1 MKNNTKLIHGYN
13 AFDEMTGASSIPIYQ
28 CSTFK
33 QISIEVGQP
42 YTYSRFGNPTRTA
55 LEKAVASMED
65 AEYGTA
71 FASGMGA
78 ISAVLLSFK
87 QGDHLVM
94 CKSIYGG
101 TFQLVN
107 EALER
112 FGIEVTFVD
121 ETNLSAWEK
130 AIQPNTRALYLET
143 PSNPLLSVTDIA
155 GVVAIAKEYKLA
167 TIMDNTFMTPQFQK
181 PLAMGVD
188 VVIHSA
194 TKFINGHSDV
204 VAGIVVT
211 NDEAWHNKIFL
222 QQKVLGGILGVE
234 DCWLTMRGLK
244 TMGLRMEQ
252 SAKSAQIIS
261 EMLENHPVVKKV
273 NYPGLPSHPGYVV
286 QQKQA
291 TSGGAVLSFEL
302 ENQEAVFAFSH
313 ALKIP
318 IVAVSLGGVESIL
331 SYPVTMSH
339 ACVAKAERE
348 KQGVTDG
355 LLRLSVGI
363 EDTEDLLADLEQA
376 LAAVKVAVKV
386 PVER

>member
-1 MKNNTKLIHGYN
+1 MKDKTKLIHGYH
-13 AFDEMTGASSIPIYQ
+13 AFDEETGASSIPIYQ

-33 QISIEVGQP
+33 QASIKDSQP
-42 YTYSRFGNPTRTA
+42 YTYSRFSNPTRTA
-55 LEKAVASMED
+55 LEEAVAALENGKY
-65 AEYGTA
+65 ATA
-71 FASGMGA
+71 FASGMSA
-78 ISAVLLSFK
+78 ISAVLLSFN
-87 QGDHLVM
+87 QGDHIVM

-107 EALER
+107 EVMKR

-121 ETNLSAWEK
+121 ETDLTAWEQ
-130 AIQPNTRALYLET
+130 AIQPNTRGLYLET
-143 PSNPLLSVTDIA
+143 PSNPLLSVTNIA
-155 GVVAIAKEYKLA
+155 GVVAIAKAHHLV
-167 TIMDNTFMTPQFQK
+167 TMIDNTFMTPQFQK
-181 PLAMGVD
+181 PLALGID

-204 VAGIVVT
+204 VAGLVIT
-211 NDEAWHNKIFL
+211 NDEKWEQQIKL
-222 QQKVLGGILGVE
+222 QQKVLGGILGIE

-244 TMGLRMEQ
+244 TMALRMEQ
-252 SAKSAQIIS
+252 SARSAEKIS
-261 EMLENHPVVKKV
+261 QMLEKHPAVRSIH
-273 NYPGLPSHPGYVV
+273 YPGLPSHPGYQVH
-286 QQKQA
+286 QQQA

-302 ENQEAVFAFSH
+302 ANQSAVYSFAE

-318 IVAVSLGGVESIL
+318 IAAVSLGGVESIL

-339 ACVAKAERE
+339 ACVPKAERE

-376 LAAVKVAVKV
+376 LTKIQ
-386 PVER
+386 

>member
-1 MKNNTKLIHGYN
+1 MRDNTKLIHGYN
-13 AFDEMTGASSIPIYQ
+13 VFDEVTGASSIPLYQ

-33 QISIEVGQP
+33 QTSIKEGQD
-42 YTYSRFGNPTRTA
+42 YTYSRFGNPTRSA
-55 LEKAVASMED
+55 LEEAVATMEGGR
-65 AEYGTA
+65 YGIA
-71 FASGMGA
+71 FASGMSA
-78 ISAVLLSFK
+78 ISAVLLSFN

-107 EALER
+107 EVMKR

-121 ETNLSAWEK
+121 ETDLTAWEK
-130 AIQPNTRALYLET
+130 AIRPNTRGLYLET
-143 PSNPLLSVTDIA
+143 PSNPLLQVTDIQR
-155 GVVAIAKEYKLA
+155 VVALAKAHQLV
-167 TIMDNTFMTPQFQK
+167 TMIDNTFMTPQFQK
-181 PLAMGVD
+181 PLALGVD

-204 VAGIVVT
+204 VAGLVVT
-211 NDEAWHNKIFL
+211 NDEKWGQQIKL

-234 DCWLTMRGLK
+234 DCWLTMRGMK
-244 TMGLRMEQ
+244 TMGLRMDQ
-252 SAKSAQIIS
+252 SARSAEKIS
-261 EMLENHPVVKKV
+261 QLLEDHPAVKKV
-273 NYPGLPSHPGYVV
+273 HYPGLASHPGYRI

-302 ENQEAVFAFSH
+302 ADQAAVYSFAEA
-313 ALKIP
+313 LELP
-318 IVAVSLGGVESIL
+318 IAAVSLGGVESIL

-339 ACVAKAERE
+339 ACVPKEERE
-348 KQGVTDG
+348 KQGVTEG

-376 LAAVKVAVKV
+376 LGKLK
-386 PVER
+386 PLF

>member
-1 MKNNTKLIHGYN
+1 MRDNTKLIHGYN
-13 AFDEMTGASSIPIYQ
+13 VFDEVTGASSIPLYQ

-33 QISIEVGQP
+33 QTSIKEGQD
-42 YTYSRFGNPTRTA
+42 YTYSRFGNPTRSA
-55 LEKAVASMED
+55 LEQAVATMEGGR
-65 AEYGTA
+65 YGIA
-71 FASGMGA
+71 FASGMSA
-78 ISAVLLSFK
+78 ISAVLLSFN

-107 EALER
+107 EVMKR

-121 ETNLSAWEK
+121 ETDLTAWEK
-130 AIQPNTRALYLET
+130 AIRPNTRGLYLET
-143 PSNPLLSVTDIA
+143 PSNPLLQVTDIQR
-155 GVVAIAKEYKLA
+155 VVALAKAHQLV
-167 TIMDNTFMTPQFQK
+167 TMIDNTFMTPQFQK
-181 PLAMGVD
+181 PLALGVD

-204 VAGIVVT
+204 VAGLVVT
-211 NDEAWHNKIFL
+211 NDEKWGQQIKL

-234 DCWLTMRGLK
+234 DCWLTMRGMK

-252 SAKSAQIIS
+252 SARSAEKIS
-261 EMLENHPVVKKV
+261 QLLEDHPAVKKV
-273 NYPGLPSHPGYVV
+273 HYPGLASHPGYRI

-302 ENQEAVFAFSH
+302 ADQAAVYSFAEA
-313 ALKIP
+313 LELP
-318 IVAVSLGGVESIL
+318 IAAVSLGGVESIL

-339 ACVAKAERE
+339 ACVPKEERE
-348 KQGVTDG
+348 KQGVTEG

-376 LAAVKVAVKV
+376 LGKLK
-386 PVER
+386 PLF

>member
-1 MKNNTKLIHGYN
+1 MKDKTKLIHGYH
-13 AFDEMTGASSIPIYQ
+13 AFDEETGASSIPIYQ

-33 QISIEVGQP
+33 QASIKDGQP
-42 YTYSRFGNPTRTA
+42 YTYSRFSNPTRTA
-55 LEKAVASMED
+55 LEEAVAALENGKY
-65 AEYGTA
+65 ATA
-71 FASGMGA
+71 FASGMSA
-78 ISAVLLSFK
+78 ISAVLLSFN
-87 QGDHLVM
+87 QGDHIVM

-107 EALER
+107 EVMKR

-121 ETNLSAWEK
+121 ETDLTAWEQ
-130 AIQPNTRALYLET
+130 AIQPNTRGLYLET
-143 PSNPLLSVTDIA
+143 PSNPLLSVTNIA
-155 GVVAIAKEYKLA
+155 GVVAIAKAHHLV
-167 TIMDNTFMTPQFQK
+167 TMIDNTFMTPQFQK
-181 PLAMGVD
+181 PLALGID

-204 VAGIVVT
+204 VAGLVIT
-211 NDEAWHNKIFL
+211 NDEKWEQQIKL
-222 QQKVLGGILGVE
+222 QQKVLGGILGIE

-244 TMGLRMEQ
+244 TMALRMEQ
-252 SAKSAQIIS
+252 SARSAEKIS
-261 EMLENHPVVKKV
+261 QMLEKHPAVRSIH
-273 NYPGLPSHPGYVV
+273 YPGLPSHPGYQVH
-286 QQKQA
+286 QQQA

-302 ENQEAVFAFSH
+302 ANQSAVYSFAE

-318 IVAVSLGGVESIL
+318 IAAVSLGGVESIL

-339 ACVAKAERE
+339 ACVPKAERE

-376 LAAVKVAVKV
+376 LTKIQ
-386 PVER
+386 

>member
-1 MKNNTKLIHGYN
+1 MNDKTKMIHGYH
-13 AFDEMTGASSIPIYQ
+13 AFDGETGASSIPIYQ

-33 QISIEVGQP
+33 QDSIKEGQP
-42 YTYSRFGNPTRTA
+42 YTYSRFGNPTRTSLEAAVAA
-55 LEKAVASMED
+55 LENGKYA
-65 AEYGTA
+65 TA

-78 ISAVLLSFK
+78 ISAVLLSFN

-107 EALER
+107 EVMNR

-121 ETNLSAWEK
+121 ETNLDEWEH
-130 AIQPNTRALYLET
+130 AIRPNTRGLYLET

-155 GVVAIAKEYKLA
+155 GVVAIAKAHHLV
-167 TIMDNTFMTPQFQK
+167 TMIDNTFMTPQFQK
-181 PLAMGVD
+181 PLALGVD
-188 VVIHSA
+188 IVIHSA

-204 VAGIVVT
+204 VAGLVIT
-211 NDEAWHNKIFL
+211 NDEKWHDQIKL

-244 TMGLRMEQ
+244 TMALRMEQ
-252 SAKSAQIIS
+252 SARSAEKIS
-261 EMLENHPVVKKV
+261 QMLENHPAIQKV
-273 NYPGLPSHPGYVV
+273 HYPGLSNHPGYDIHK
-286 QQKQA
+286 QQA

-302 ENQEAVFAFSH
+302 VNQEAVYTFAE
-313 ALKIP
+313 ALQIP
-318 IVAVSLGGVESIL
+318 IAAVSLGGVESIL

-339 ACVAKAERE
+339 ACVPREERE
-348 KQGVTDG
+348 KQGITDG

-363 EDTEDLLADLEQA
+363 EDTEDLLAELEQA
-376 LAAVKVAVKV
+376 LAKVRVTVK
-386 PVER
+386 

>member
-1 MKNNTKLIHGYN
+1 MENNTKLIHGYR
-13 AFDEMTGASSIPIYQ
+13 AFDETTGASSIPIYQ

-33 QISIEVGQP
+33 QTSIKEGQP
-42 YTYSRFGNPTRTA
+42 YTYSRFGNPTRAA
-55 LEKAVASMED
+55 LEEAVAAMENGNY
-65 AEYGTA
+65 AVA
-71 FASGMGA
+71 FASGMSA
-78 ISAVLLSFK
+78 ISAVLLSFD

-107 EALER
+107 EVMQR
-112 FGIEVTFVD
+112 FGIEITFVD
-121 ETNLSAWEK
+121 ETDLTAWEE
-130 AIQPNTRALYLET
+130 AIRPNTKGLYLET

-155 GVVAIAKEYKLA
+155 GVVSIAKAHGLV
-167 TIMDNTFMTPQFQK
+167 TMIDNTFMTPQFQN
-181 PLAMGVD
+181 PLDLGVD
-188 VVIHSA
+188 IVIHSA

-204 VAGIVVT
+204 VAGLVIT
-211 NDEAWHNKIFL
+211 NDPVWHEQIFL

-252 SAKSAQIIS
+252 SVRSAEKIS
-261 EMLENHPVVKKV
+261 QMLEQHSAVKKV
-273 NYPGLPSHPGYVV
+273 NYPGLKSHPGYEI
-286 QQKQA
+286 QKQQA
-291 TSGGAVLSFEL
+291 SSGGAVLSFEL
-302 ENQEAVFAFSH
+302 ADQEAVFAFAE

-318 IVAVSLGGVESIL
+318 IAAVSLGGVESIL

-339 ACVAKAERE
+339 ACVPKEERE

-363 EDTEDLLADLEQA
+363 EDTADLLADLTQA
-376 LAAVKVAVKV
+376 LAKIEEKI
-386 PVER
+386 EK

>member
-1 MKNNTKLIHGYN
+1 MENNTKLIHGYR
-13 AFDEMTGASSIPIYQ
+13 AFDETTGASSIPIYQ

-33 QISIEVGQP
+33 QTTIREGQP

-55 LEKAVASMED
+55 LEEAVAAMENGKY
-65 AEYGTA
+65 ATA
-71 FASGMGA
+71 FASGMSA
-78 ISAVLLSFK
+78 ISAVLLSFG

-107 EALER
+107 EVMQR

-121 ETNLSAWEK
+121 ETNLTAWEE
-130 AIQPNTRALYLET
+130 AIQPNTKGIYLET

-155 GVVAIAKEYKLA
+155 GVVSIAKAHGLV
-167 TIMDNTFMTPQFQK
+167 TMIDNTFMTPQFQK
-181 PLAMGVD
+181 PLDLGVD
-188 VVIHSA
+188 IVIHSA

-204 VAGIVVT
+204 VAGLVIT
-211 NDEAWHNKIFL
+211 NNPVWHDQIYL

-252 SAKSAQIIS
+252 SVRSAEKIS
-261 EMLENHPVVKKV
+261 QMLEQHPAVKKV
-273 NYPGLPSHPGYVV
+273 NYPGLKNHPGYKI
-286 QQKQA
+286 QKQQA
-291 TSGGAVLSFEL
+291 SSGGAVLSFEL
-302 ENQEAVFAFSH
+302 ANQEAVFTFAE

-318 IVAVSLGGVESIL
+318 IAAVSLGGVESIL

-339 ACVAKAERE
+339 ACVPKEERE
-348 KQGVTDG
+348 KQGVTEG

-363 EDTEDLLADLEQA
+363 EDTTDLLTDLRQA
-376 LAAVKVAVKV
+376 LAKIDVKIEK
-386 PVER
+386 

>member
-1 MKNNTKLIHGYN
+1 MKDKTKFIHGYH
-13 AFDEMTGASSIPIYQ
+13 AFDEESGASSIPIYQ

-33 QISIEVGQP
+33 QASIKDGQA

-55 LEKAVASMED
+55 LEEAVAALENGKY
-65 AEYGTA
+65 ATA

-78 ISAVLLSFK
+78 ISAVLLSFN

-107 EALER
+107 EVMKR
-112 FGIEVTFVD
+112 FGIEVTFID
-121 ETNLSAWEK
+121 ETNLDEWEQ
-130 AIQPNTRALYLET
+130 AIRPNTRGLYLET

-155 GVVAIAKEYKLA
+155 GVVAIAKAHHLV
-167 TIMDNTFMTPQFQK
+167 TMMDNTFMTPQFQK
-181 PLAMGVD
+181 PLALGVD

-204 VAGIVVT
+204 VAGLVVT
-211 NDEAWHNKIFL
+211 NDEEWHNQITL

-252 SAKSAQIIS
+252 SATSAEGIS
-261 EMLENHPVVKKV
+261 QMLEAHPAVKKV
-273 NYPGLPSHPGYVV
+273 HYPGLPSHPDYEVH
-286 QQKQA
+286 KRQA

-302 ENQEAVFAFSH
+302 ADQQAVYTFAD
-313 ALKIP
+313 ALKLP
-318 IVAVSLGGVESIL
+318 IAAVSLGGVESIL

-339 ACVAKAERE
+339 ACVPKEERE
-348 KQGVTDG
+348 KQGVTEG

-363 EDTEDLLADLEQA
+363 EDTDDLLEDLAQA
-376 LAAVKVAVKV
+376 LSKVSSKISE
-386 PVER
+386 PNK

>member
-1 MKNNTKLIHGYN
+1 MRDNTKLIHGYN
-13 AFDEMTGASSIPIYQ
+13 VFDEVTGASSIPLYQ

-33 QISIEVGQP
+33 QTSIKGGQD
-42 YTYSRFGNPTRTA
+42 YTYSRFGNPTRSA
-55 LEKAVASMED
+55 LEQAVATMEGGR
-65 AEYGTA
+65 YGIA
-71 FASGMGA
+71 FASGMSA
-78 ISAVLLSFK
+78 ISAVLLSFN

-107 EALER
+107 EVMKR

-121 ETNLSAWEK
+121 ETDLTAWEK
-130 AIQPNTRALYLET
+130 AIRPNTRGLYLET
-143 PSNPLLSVTDIA
+143 PSNPLLQVTDIQR
-155 GVVAIAKEYKLA
+155 VVALAKAHQLV
-167 TIMDNTFMTPQFQK
+167 TMIDNTFMTPQFQK
-181 PLAMGVD
+181 PLALGVD

-204 VAGIVVT
+204 VAGLVVT
-211 NDEAWHNKIFL
+211 NDEKWGQQIKL

-234 DCWLTMRGLK
+234 DCWLTMRGMK

-252 SAKSAQIIS
+252 SARSAEKIS
-261 EMLENHPVVKKV
+261 QLLEDHPAVKKV
-273 NYPGLPSHPGYVV
+273 HYPGLASHPGYRI

-302 ENQEAVFAFSH
+302 ADQAAVYSFAEA
-313 ALKIP
+313 LELP
-318 IVAVSLGGVESIL
+318 IAAVSLGGVESIL

-339 ACVAKAERE
+339 ACVPKEERE
-348 KQGVTDG
+348 KQGVTEG

-376 LAAVKVAVKV
+376 LGKLK
-386 PVER
+386 PLF

>member
-1 MKNNTKLIHGYN
+1 MRDNTKLIHGYN
-13 AFDEMTGASSIPIYQ
+13 VFDEVTGASSIPLYQ

-33 QISIEVGQP
+33 QTSIKEGQD
-42 YTYSRFGNPTRTA
+42 YTYSRFGNPTRSA
-55 LEKAVASMED
+55 LEQAVAAMED
-65 AEYGTA
+65 GRYGIA
-71 FASGMGA
+71 FASGMSA
-78 ISAVLLSFK
+78 ISAVLLSFN

-107 EALER
+107 EVMKR

-121 ETNLSAWEK
+121 ETDLKAWEK
-130 AIQPNTRALYLET
+130 AIQPNTRGLYLET
-143 PSNPLLSVTDIA
+143 PSNPLLQVTDIQR
-155 GVVAIAKEYKLA
+155 VVELAKAHQLV
-167 TIMDNTFMTPQFQK
+167 TMIDNTFMTPQFQK
-181 PLAMGVD
+181 PLALGVD

-204 VAGIVVT
+204 VAGLVVT
-211 NDEAWHNKIFL
+211 NDEKWGQQIKL

-234 DCWLTMRGLK
+234 DCWLTMRGMK
-244 TMGLRMEQ
+244 TMGLRMAQ
-252 SAKSAQIIS
+252 SAHSAEKIS
-261 EMLENHPVVKKV
+261 QLLETHPAVKKV
-273 NYPGLPSHPGYVV
+273 HYPGLPSHPGYQI

-302 ENQEAVFAFSH
+302 ADQEAVYTFAE
-313 ALKIP
+313 ALELP
-318 IVAVSLGGVESIL
+318 IAAVSLGGVESIL

-339 ACVAKAERE
+339 ACVPKEERE
-348 KQGVTDG
+348 KQGVTEG

-376 LAAVKVAVKV
+376 LGKLE
-386 PVER
+386 PLF

>member
-1 MKNNTKLIHGYN
+1 MKDKTKLIHGYH
-13 AFDEMTGASSIPIYQ
+13 AFDEETGASSIPIYQ

-33 QISIEVGQP
+33 QASIKEGQA

-55 LEKAVASMED
+55 LEEAVAALEEGKY
-65 AEYGTA
+65 ATA

-78 ISAVLLSFK
+78 ISAVLLSFN

-107 EALER
+107 EVMNR

-121 ETNLSAWEK
+121 ETDLTDWEH
-130 AIQPNTRALYLET
+130 AIRPNTRGLYLET

-155 GVVAIAKEYKLA
+155 GVVALAKDHHLV
-167 TIMDNTFMTPQFQK
+167 TIIDNTFMTPQFQK
-181 PLAMGVD
+181 PLALGVD

-204 VAGIVVT
+204 VAGLVVT
-211 NDEAWHNKIFL
+211 NDEEWHTQIKL

-244 TMGLRMEQ
+244 TMSLRMEQ
-252 SAKSAQIIS
+252 SARSAEKIS
-261 EMLENHPVVKKV
+261 EMLEKHPVVQKV
-273 NYPGLPSHPGYVV
+273 HYPGLPSHPGYEIH
-286 QQKQA
+286 KRQA

-302 ENQEAVFAFSH
+302 ANQEAVYTFAD
-313 ALKIP
+313 ALQLP
-318 IVAVSLGGVESIL
+318 IAAVSLGGVESIL

-339 ACVAKAERE
+339 ACVPKEERD
-348 KQGVTDG
+348 KQGVTEG

-363 EDTEDLLADLEQA
+363 EDTEDLIEDLEQA
-376 LAAVKVAVKV
+376 LTKVRLTVK
-386 PVER
+386 

>member
-1 MKNNTKLIHGYN
+1 MNDKTKMIHGYH
-13 AFDEMTGASSIPIYQ
+13 AFDEETGASSIPIYQ

-33 QISIEVGQP
+33 QASIKDGQP

-55 LEKAVASMED
+55 LEEAVAALENGKY
-65 AEYGTA
+65 ATA
-71 FASGMGA
+71 FASGMSA
-78 ISAVLLSFK
+78 ISAVLLSFS

-107 EALER
+107 EVMKR

-121 ETNLSAWEK
+121 ETDLNEWAH
-130 AIQPNTRALYLET
+130 AIRPNTRGLYLET

-155 GVVAIAKEYKLA
+155 GVVAIAKEHHLV
-167 TIMDNTFMTPQFQK
+167 TMIDNTFMTPQFQK
-181 PLAMGVD
+181 PLALGVD

-204 VAGIVVT
+204 VAGLVVT
-211 NDEAWHNKIFL
+211 NDEEWHNQIRL

-252 SAKSAQIIS
+252 SADSAGKIS
-261 EMLENHPVVKKV
+261 QMLANHPVVKNV
-273 NYPGLPSHPGYVV
+273 HYPGLPNHPGYEIHN
-286 QQKQA
+286 QQS

-302 ENQEAVFAFSH
+302 ASQEAVYSFAD
-313 ALKIP
+313 ALQIP
-318 IVAVSLGGVESIL
+318 IAAVSLGGVESIL

-339 ACVAKAERE
+339 ACVPKEERE

-376 LAAVKVAVKV
+376 LDKVRIGVK
-386 PVER
+386 

>member
-1 MKNNTKLIHGYN
+1 MKDKTKFIHGYH
-13 AFDEMTGASSIPIYQ
+13 AFDEESGASSIPIYQ

-33 QISIEVGQP
+33 QASIKDGQA

-55 LEKAVASMED
+55 LEEAVAVLENGKY
-65 AEYGTA
+65 ATA

-78 ISAVLLSFK
+78 ISAVLLSFN

-107 EALER
+107 EVMKR
-112 FGIEVTFVD
+112 FGIEVTFID
-121 ETNLSAWEK
+121 ETNLDEWEQ
-130 AIQPNTRALYLET
+130 AIRPNTRGLYLET

-155 GVVAIAKEYKLA
+155 GVVAIAKAHHLV
-167 TIMDNTFMTPQFQK
+167 TMMDNTFMTPQFQK
-181 PLAMGVD
+181 PLALGVD

-204 VAGIVVT
+204 VAGLVVT
-211 NDEAWHNKIFL
+211 NDEEWHNQITL

-252 SAKSAQIIS
+252 SATSAERIS
-261 EMLENHPVVKKV
+261 QMLEAHPAVIKV
-273 NYPGLPSHPGYVV
+273 HYPGLPSHPDYEVH
-286 QQKQA
+286 KRQA

-302 ENQEAVFAFSH
+302 ADQQAVYTFAD
-313 ALKIP
+313 ALKLP
-318 IVAVSLGGVESIL
+318 IAAVSLGGVESIL

-339 ACVAKAERE
+339 ACVPKEERE
-348 KQGVTDG
+348 KQGVTEG

-363 EDTEDLLADLEQA
+363 EDTDDLLEDLAQA
-376 LAAVKVAVKV
+376 LSKVSSRISEPNK
-386 PVER
+386 